1 MMIDQINTILEEAAK
16 DATLAKNLAVLLRQ
30 IYDEMIA
37 VGFTE
42 EQVMTIISNLKVGK

>member
-1 MMIDQINTILEEAAK
+1 MIDQINTILEEATK

-42 EQVMTIISNLKVGK
+42 EQVMLLLSTLKVGK